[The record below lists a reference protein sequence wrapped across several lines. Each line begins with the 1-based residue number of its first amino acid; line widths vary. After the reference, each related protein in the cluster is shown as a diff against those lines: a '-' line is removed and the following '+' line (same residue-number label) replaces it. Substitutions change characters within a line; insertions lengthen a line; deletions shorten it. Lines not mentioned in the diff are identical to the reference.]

1 MTISLGQILVVLI
14 IGLIMFGN
22 FPNILRDLSRG
33 LKNVMKPGEESN
45 SDLSNKEV
53 NKQEKRDSN
62 P

>member
-14 IGLIMFGN
+14 VGLIMFGN
-22 FPNILRDLSRG
+22 FPNILRDLSKG
-33 LKNVMKPGEESN
+33 LKDVMKPGEESN

>member
-22 FPNILRDLSRG
+22 FPNILRDLSKG